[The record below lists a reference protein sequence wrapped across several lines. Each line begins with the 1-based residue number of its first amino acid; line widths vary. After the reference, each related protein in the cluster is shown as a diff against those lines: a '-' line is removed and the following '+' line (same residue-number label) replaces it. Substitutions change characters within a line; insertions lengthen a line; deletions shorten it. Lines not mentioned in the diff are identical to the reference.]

1 MDEPESIWRIVADTL
16 MDGLIVLALVVTFA
30 VGIAAVTA

>member
-1 MDEPESIWRIVADTL
+1 MDKTSIWRLVASPA